1 MPFDIEFIAD
11 PYPRYARLRERAP
24 VSRVHMPD
32 GSLVWL
38 VTTYADVRAALADPR
53 LSLDKTK
60 AGEGGYRGFALPP
73 ALDANLLNMDP
84 PDHTR
89 LRRLVTAAFTQRR
102 VEALR
107 PRVREIADELVDGFI
122 DGGRA
127 ELMAEFA
134 GPLPVLVIAELLG
147 VPAGG
152 RDQFRS
158 WTDTMLVPG
167 ADDPAEARR
176 RQGAAIGDL
185 TAFLT
190 DLIAAKRGEPGS
202 DLLSALLAVRDED
215 DSRLSEDELT
225 SLAFLLLFA
234 GYESPVHH
242 IGNTVR
248 VLLTDPVLEARVC
261 ADPWALAAASEE
273 VLRHDTPGTLAIRRF
288 ATEPLIIAGQRISAG
303 DTVMLAIGAANR
315 DPAQFAHP
323 DTINIDRTVDRA
335 ESGHVG
341 FGHGIHYCLGVS
353 LARMETTVAVG
364 TLLRRLPGIR
374 LAVPAD
380 QLTQRGSFR
389 NRGLATLPVVFGD
402 ARTRP

>member
-1 MPFDIEFIAD
+1 MPFDADFIAD
-11 PYPRYARLRERAP
+11 PYPRYASLRERAP
-24 VSRVHMPD
+24 VSRVRVPD

-38 VTTYADVRAALADPR
+38 VTPYAEVRAALADPR
-53 LSLDKTK
+53 LSLDKSR

-89 LRRLVTAAFTQRR
+89 LRRLVMAGFTQRR

-107 PRVREIADELVDGFI
+107 PRVGEIADDLIDGFAEA
-122 DGGRA
+122 GRT

-147 VPAGG
+147 VPAEG
-152 RDQFRS
+152 RGKFRS
-158 WTDTMLVPG
+158 WTDILLVPG
-167 ADDPAEARR
+167 TTDPGEARR
-176 RQGAAIGDL
+176 RQGAAVSEL
-185 TAFLT
+185 AAFLT
-190 DLIAAKRGEPGS
+190 DLIDVKRHEPGS

-242 IGNTVR
+242 IGNIIR
-248 VLLTDPVLEARVC
+248 ALLTDPALEARVR
-261 ADPWALAAASEE
+261 ADPQALAAASEE
-273 VLRHDTPGTLAIRRF
+273 VLRYDTPGTLAIRRF
-288 ATEPLIIAGQRISAG
+288 AIEPLTIAGQPIPAG

-323 DTINIDRTVDRA
+323 DTITIDRPGERA
-335 ESGHVG
+335 ATGHVA
-341 FGHGIHYCLGVS
+341 FGHGIHHCLGAS

-364 TLLRRLPGIR
+364 ALLRRLPEMR

-389 NRGLATLPVVFGD
+389 NRGLATLPVVFSD
-402 ARTRP
+402 RATQP